1 MFTGNSCTFSRIAGL
16 QGNSE
21 LLIIATATIVTAFK
35 EIYSC
40 RGGCSISRPLRA
52 PNHVGHQC
60 KSSIKTKSQTNAMLP
75 KSDRRA
81 IPSPSGQNN
90 SKMCR
95 IKYTSPSL
103 KSWIP
108 SNPNLRQPLMP
119 SGSKLV
125 ANPRKPLFQAHN
137 GYTRREHNF
146 FERVEFDF
154 DRIRARKKSPTSDQT
169 GCRLSSDGNGL

>member
-1 MFTGNSCTFSRIAGL
+1 MSSGIAVTNIGPYHRVRKLKGARELVIFTKKCSQPKVLAQRAGL

-21 LLIIATATIVTAFK
+21 LLIIATATIVTTFK

-40 RGGCSISRPLRA
+40 RGGCSISRPLRG

-95 IKYTSPSL
+95 IKYTSPFSEVL
-103 KSWIP
+103 DP
-108 SNPNLRQPLMP
+108 FQPEP
-119 SGSKLV
+119 E
-125 ANPRKPLFQAHN
+125 AAPHA
-137 GYTRREHNF
+137 
-146 FERVEFDF
+146 ER
-154 DRIRARKKSPTSDQT
+154 
-169 GCRLSSDGNGL
+169 L